1 MKYIKILLLSIL
13 FVQFGV
19 NSPAQ
24 NPKSITATFWVASVC
39 QTCKAT
45 IEKTMDTKGVVQ
57 ATYDLETQMLTV
69 TYKPKKI
76 SEAKLHEL
84 LNAVG
89 YDTAVSKC
97 SDEQYSRVHNCCR
110 YRELEKH

>member
-1 MKYIKILLLSIL
+1 MKSIKILFLSIL
-13 FVQFGV
+13 FVQFAANA
-19 NSPAQ
+19 NSQ
-24 NPKSITATFWVASVC
+24 DPKSITTTFWVASVC

-45 IEKTMDTKGVVQ
+45 IEKAMDTKGVVQ
-57 ATYDLETQMLTV
+57 ASYDLETQMLTV
-69 TYKPKKI
+69 IYKPKKI
-76 SEAKLHEL
+76 NEAKLHEL

-97 SDEQYSRVHNCCR
+97 TDEQYSRVHHCCR

>member
-1 MKYIKILLLSIL
+1 MKSLKILLLSIL
-13 FVQFGV
+13 FVQFGGQT
-19 NSPAQ
+19 NAQ
-24 NPKSITATFWVASVC
+24 DPKTITTSFWVASVC

-45 IEKTMDTKGVVQ
+45 IEKAMDTRGIVQ
-57 ATYDLETQMLTV
+57 ASYDLETQMLTV

-76 SEAKLHEL
+76 SEAQLHVL

-89 YDTAVSKC
+89 YDTATSKC
-97 SDEQYSRVHNCCR
+97 SDEQYSRVHHCCR